1 MNAETWARVKAF
13 RRALELAAGERSGE
27 PVPSLWRD
35 WLKPFPVLVADVPAR
50 LQRPNGP
57 ERRPAAV

>member
-13 RRALELAAGERSGE
+13 RRALELAAGERSGD

-35 WLKPFPVLVADVPAR
+35 WLKPFPAGSCELAS
-50 LQRPNGP
+50 
-57 ERRPAAV
+57 